1 MSDPPSRPVVGPLE
15 IGYFAA
21 SRSPLREENGNPVL
35 PPSTLAKDVS
45 LPAPEIPAGVR
56 VDPVL
61 GALAKVGT
69 LLLDLAEQAMKL
81 GVFIA
86 DHDMVRTLV
95 GSLCRRAE
103 LVRQIVRRL
112 AVPADDRDGDA
123 TTLLNDAILSLDG
136 VAGDVEYA
144 SELAGEVKIKNQIAR
159 ARLAV
164 TMAGCSIDEARRVM
178 AAQA

>member
-1 MSDPPSRPVVGPLE
+1 MLS
-15 IGYFAA
+15 
-21 SRSPLREENGNPVL
+21 
-35 PPSTLAKDVS
+35 PSTVAKDAS
-45 LPAPEIPAGVR
+45 FPAPEPPAGVR

-61 GALAKVGT
+61 GALAKAGT

-86 DHDMVRTLV
+86 DHDTARTLA

-103 LVRQIVRRL
+103 LARQIARRL
-112 AVPADDRDGDA
+112 ALPADDGDGDGDA